1 MRAKPRSRQLAAI
14 ALPLTTAGATALAR
28 RDRPDRRSV
37 AAAIAERARLLGSR
51 RVGRCPECGR
61 TVRTGDDL
69 VRLEGTVFH
78 AECARRTRGT

>member
-37 AAAIAERARLLGSR
+37 AAAIAERAKLLGR
-51 RVGRCPECGR
+51 RRLGRCPACGHS
-61 TVRTGDDL
+61 VRSGDDH
-69 VRLEGTVFH
+69 VRLEGAVFH
-78 AECARRTRGT
+78 PDCAGRARAP